1 MLTQLIW
8 PEIRLTDRAGSA
20 TITLRACFKCFL
32 WKLLEILEIYLLGK
46 ILSST
51 EANTWPF
58 DWGVVSDIIN
68 SPEFSWLKLVSL
80 VIQLCLE
87 EIWKHLHLENNV
99 PHSPSRLSGM
109 INNPG
114 SPSCRPLF
122 VTASYYT

>member
-1 MLTQLIW
+1 MF
-8 PEIRLTDRAGSA
+8 S
-20 TITLRACFKCFL
+20 
-32 WKLLEILEIYLLGK
+32 LETSGDLSLGK
-46 ILSST
+46 NCVLNGS
-51 EANTWPF
+51 EY
-58 DWGVVSDIIN
+58 
-68 SPEFSWLKLVSL
+68 FSWTGEVGRCLRYYEQLGILLAQALSL
-80 VIQLCLE
+80 LIQLCLE